1 MLAENMAQL
10 PPFFITKTCRNSL
23 LRSCFTLHVSGHS
36 RSFSPIMFLF
46 SQQCLCQVTD
56 MRNDAVKL
64 FYGPS
69 FEENAEKYVDSC
81 QGHYKKFE
89 SWMGQQGTKFTCGD
103 APTAPDFHLF
113 EMLDQHEILAKF
125 LKTKSFLATENEKG
139 KLLYS
144 NLRKFY
150 GDFKLLPQLQD
161 YFAGD
166 AYKLPINNIVISL
179 LLLPFVSSRS

>member
-1 MLAENMAQL
+1 MAL
-10 PPFFITKTCRNSL
+10 NDTPFLVGNS
-23 LRSCFTLHVSGHS
+23 
-36 RSFSPIMFLF
+36 
-46 SQQCLCQVTD
+46 
-56 MRNDAVKL
+56 
-64 FYGPS
+64 
-69 FEENAEKYVDSC
+69 
-81 QGHYKKFE
+81 
-89 SWMGQQGTKFTCGD
+89 
-103 APTAPDFHLF
+103 PTAPDFHMF

-166 AYKLPINNIVISL
+166 AYQLPINNIVISL